1 MTIISRERGH
11 VGVFKSEDLKEAELK
26 KSKQKEIIKII
37 ENHCINTDTE
47 AKKIIDLLKEN
58 CTTYG
63 ELKKEIKKLKKSG
76 IWNRK
81 PEEINLIERCEDL
94 VKEEMN
100 DLKIIT
106 HS

>member
-11 VGVFKSEDLKEAELK
+11 VGFFKSEYSKEEELK

-63 ELKKEIKKLKKSG
+63 ERIIKK
-76 IWNRK
+76 
-81 PEEINLIERCEDL
+81 
-94 VKEEMN
+94 
-100 DLKIIT
+100 
-106 HS
+106 